1 MQRAVSSIL
10 EKTTYLNYELIIID
24 HRSDE
29 ADSLAYF
36 NQISTIE
43 NIRVIRVDEPFNF
56 SKFNNQAVNVS
67 NGSIVGLLNNDI
79 EVISPDWLNEMVGL
93 AIQDS
98 VGAVGAR
105 LWYPDDTL
113 QHGGVILGY
122 GPSRIAGH
130 IHGMSRENQGYFGRA
145 ELIQNF
151 SAVTAACLLVK
162 KSVYLEVNGLDEN
175 LPVDYND
182 VDFCFKLRSQ
192 GLRSVVTP
200 EARLWHDE
208 SSTRTPGEVSDQ
220 EQELLRSRW
229 GKNLQNDPYY
239 SNLFWPSA
247 EYLTLI
253 GGGEFDPRS

>member
-1 MQRAVSSIL
+1 MLV
-10 EKTTYLNYELIIID
+10 N
-24 HRSDE
+24 RSN
-29 ADSLAYF
+29 F
-36 NQISTIE
+36 N
-43 NIRVIRVDEPFNF
+43 
-56 SKFNNQAVNVS
+56 
-67 NGSIVGLLNNDI
+67 IVG
-79 EVISPDWLNEMVGL
+79 G
-93 AIQDS
+93 
-98 VGAVGAR
+98 
-105 LWYPDDTL
+105 
-113 QHGGVILGY
+113 
-122 GPSRIAGH
+122 
-130 IHGMSRENQGYFGRA
+130 
-145 ELIQNF
+145 F
-151 SAVTAACLLVK
+151 S
-162 KSVYLEVNGLDEN
+162 EEFPIN
-175 LPVDYND
+175 YND